1 MTSTRV
7 PILKPARSNQH
18 PDRGSSALGF
28 VQNDRTTLR
37 LRVFFSI
44 FRLRLNLTSNP
55 KYNFVNN
62 EVQLQYD
69 VIFRRN
75 HMNQLKT
82 RFGKRLQQLRSE
94 CGITQ
99 EQLAIA
105 VDLTVESISNI
116 ERGVYGPKFD
126 TLEKIAVAL
135 QIPVKELFEFDRKT

>member
-1 MTSTRV
+1 M
-7 PILKPARSNQH
+7 KPARSNQR
-18 PDRGSSALGF
+18 PDKGSSALGLL
-28 VQNDRTTLR
+28 QNDRTTLR

-44 FRLRLNLTSNP
+44 FRLNLISNP
-55 KYNFVNN
+55 KFTFVKA

-69 VIFRRN
+69 VIFRHN
-75 HMNQLKT
+75 HMNQLKIS
-82 RFGKRLQQLRSE
+82 FGKRLQQLRSE

-99 EQLAIA
+99 EQLANA

-135 QIPVKELFEFDRKT
+135 QVPVKKLFEFDGT

>member
-1 MTSTRV
+1 MTFTCI
-7 PILKPARSNQH
+7 PTLKPARSNQR
-18 PDRGSSALGF
+18 PDKGSSALGLL
-28 VQNDRTTLR
+28 QNDRTTLR

-44 FRLRLNLTSNP
+44 FRLNLISNP
-55 KYNFVNN
+55 KFTFVKA

-69 VIFRRN
+69 VGFLGDN
-75 HMNQLKT
+75 HMNQLKIS
-82 RFGKRLQQLRSE
+82 FGKRLQQLRSE

-99 EQLAIA
+99 EQLANA

-135 QIPVKELFEFDRKT
+135 QVPVKKLFEFDGT

>member
-7 PILKPARSNQH
+7 PILKPARSNQR

-44 FRLRLNLTSNP
+44 FRLNSTFDP
-55 KYNFVNN
+55 KYNFVNI

-82 RFGKRLQQLRSE
+82 RFGKRLQHLRSE
-94 CGITQ
+94 YGFTQ
-99 EQLAIA
+99 EQLANA

>member
-1 MTSTRV
+1 M
-7 PILKPARSNQH
+7 KPARSNQR
-18 PDRGSSALGF
+18 PDRGSSALGLL
-28 VQNDRTTLR
+28 QNDRTTLR

-44 FRLRLNLTSNP
+44 FRLNLISNP
-55 KYNFVNN
+55 KSTFVNA

-69 VIFRRN
+69 VIFGRN
-75 HMNQLKT
+75 HMNQLKIS
-82 RFGKRLQQLRSE
+82 FGKRLQQLRSE

-99 EQLAIA
+99 EQLANA

-135 QIPVKELFEFDRKT
+135 QVPVKKLFEFDST